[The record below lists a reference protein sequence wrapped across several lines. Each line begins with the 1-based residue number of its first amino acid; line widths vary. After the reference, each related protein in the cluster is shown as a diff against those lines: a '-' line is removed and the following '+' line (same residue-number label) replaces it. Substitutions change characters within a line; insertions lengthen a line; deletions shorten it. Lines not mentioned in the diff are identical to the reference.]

1 MLSETGGLKG
11 RAARAGKPVTALDPA
26 VLPQRRA
33 VMPFRAGWVRRPGVT
48 FLTGRKSVFSNGD
61 RQNISTLRRQNNG
74 AILEWNVPLY
84 LRSWGSHCREFEGVW
99 ESLQS

>member
-33 VMPFRAGWVRRPGVT
+33 VMPFRAGWVAPASSTEPAEVPRTVLVAGQPGVVQRLSSGLVRRASELPLPRR
-48 FLTGRKSVFSNGD
+48 FGIVQRKPS
-61 RQNISTLRRQNNG
+61 
-74 AILEWNVPLY
+74 A
-84 LRSWGSHCREFEGVW
+84 
-99 ESLQS
+99 